1 MPTTRATPKSS
12 ISVRGTK
19 EEIAQIRHAAKL
31 SHVSAAEFIRRAV
44 NKRLQQMGVDAVL
57 FKEKE

>member
-1 MPTTRATPKSS
+1 
-12 ISVRGTK
+12 VRGTK